1 MLAIAIL
8 LLLTFVMSGRGVE
21 DFPADGPA
29 PKSPAEMVES
39 VRRTGWLR
47 GAAVTLWFVVVFVL
61 HLIEAQGRSLVLL
74 GAAAVV
80 LLCWVNRGLANLAA
94 SREVA
99 TPA

>member
-21 DFPADGPA
+21 DFSADGPA
-29 PKSPAEMVES
+29 PKSLAEMVES

-47 GAAVTLWFVVVFVL
+47 GTAVALWFVVVFAT
-61 HLIEAQGRSLVLL
+61 HLVEAQGRTLVLVSAALVWLL
-74 GAAAVV
+74 GRLNV
-80 LLCWVNRGLANLAA
+80 GLANLAA
-94 SREVA
+94 SRELA